1 MAQYVYVVDTGITTT
16 RLFGVDY
23 PGGIS
28 VGQTTYDLMVSER
41 YIHGIIPVENTT
53 GFWFSTNDNT
63 GIYTTRNVGIGTTVP
78 TSQLTVTGSGTTT
91 SQLYVAGVSTFVGI
105 STVQS
110 TLFSNQLSVSG
121 FSTSTAYAV
130 SGTSSSTDTSTSTL
144 TVDASTTQMYSH
156 IASFNGDRT
165 FQVSNLTN
173 GRYVYLYIRNTD
185 SINSR
190 TITIQA
196 STTTS
201 GYSSINMSRS
211 GSSSVSSFTA
221 SSGNGTAVVWVA
233 NINGNLIGSLS

>member
-1 MAQYVYVVDTGITTT
+1 MSDFIFLLPDSGSYTDENGISATKT
-16 RLFGVDY
+16 RLSNPGLAYTYNSNGCGLGTAYGDSELKACDSYTGKFTCDGNLTTHSNLIVDD
-23 PGGIS
+23 
-28 VGQTTYDLMVSER
+28 DLKVS
-41 YIHGIIPVENTT
+41 
-53 GFWFSTNDNT
+53 
-63 GIYTTRNVGIGTTVP
+63 
-78 TSQLTVTGSGTTT
+78 
-91 SQLYVAGVSTFVGI
+91 GVSTFVGI

-121 FSTSTAYAV
+121 LTTSAVYAV
-130 SGTSSSTDTSTSTL
+130 SGTSSSTNTSTSTL

-185 SINSR
+185 SNSR
-190 TITIQA
+190 TMTIQA

-201 GYSSINMSRS
+201 GHSSINMSRS
-211 GSSSVSSFTA
+211 GSSSVNSFSA
-221 SSGNGTAVVWVA
+221 SSTNGTAVVWVA